1 MWPQLLVGITNGPS
15 STTSQ
20 NMHAH
25 THTHTHTH
33 THIHSLALGYLIT
46 HFQLQLCIWFFS
58 NFIKF
63 IVVSQLD
70 FSVPTLV
77 FSHSCLCP
85 FLSLFLNMDI
95 DILVGGVR
103 KWILFLYFSFTKCS
117 KSLKASHTLTHCKL
131 VRTMSFLSLV
141 TISVLALLLWY
152 YDDLW
157 LNLFFI

>member
-1 MWPQLLVGITNGPS
+1 MWSQLLVGITNGPS

-20 NMHAH
+20 NTCMRA
-25 THTHTHTH
+25 HTHTH

-46 HFQLQLCIWFFS
+46 HFQLPLCIWFFS

-77 FSHSCLCP
+77 FSHLCLCP
-85 FLSLFLNMDI
+85 FLSLFLNMDRS
-95 DILVGGVR
+95 ILVGGIR
-103 KWILFLYFSFTKCS
+103 KWILFLFFSSTKCS

-131 VRTMSFLSLV
+131 VRMMSFLSLV

>member
-20 NMHAH
+20 NMHA
-25 THTHTHTH
+25 HTHTHTH

-85 FLSLFLNMDI
+85 FLPLFLNMDI